1 MKKNLYEVVFIR
13 DMDLTVKTKKVLML
27 LEVYTLA
34 DLHLLYLLNTLPKLG
49 TVLHQDLFANI
60 DIVYCEKVNEE
71 IKQMLKDYWEIE
83 ELEHIGA

>member
-13 DMDLTVKTKKVLML
+13 DMNLTVKTKKVLML

-34 DLHLLYLLNTLPKLG
+34 DLHLLYLLNVLPKLG
-49 TVLHQDLFANI
+49 TVLYHNPHANT
-60 DIVYCEKVNEE
+60 DVVYCERVNEE